1 MPLDLCNDW
10 KMILNHACK
19 IMSNFKIEFE
29 PVNVRL
35 NLEVWSIKFKLHL
48 FIGVKSTLTPKKL
61 SSSRKDQNIKLV
73 NPKLL
78 MESAI
83 TEWIYLKVLIGE
95 CAELCRHY
103 YWKQIDSL
111 KRLVEQLE
119 LLNLSFDAKNYGSKI
134 KMDWIIQLR
143 FF

>member
-1 MPLDLCNDW
+1 MR
-10 KMILNHACK
+10 
-19 IMSNFKIEFE
+19 S
-29 PVNVRL
+29 
-35 NLEVWSIKFKLHL
+35 
-48 FIGVKSTLTPKKL
+48 
-61 SSSRKDQNIKLV
+61 
-73 NPKLL
+73 
-78 MESAI
+78 
-83 TEWIYLKVLIGE
+83 
-95 CAELCRHY
+95 AELCRHY